1 MPRFRAKAFDTFAD
15 KAGRIRDNLGRF
27 GAFRDREIIENVMRV
42 QIAQSMERSWF
53 SVGATIGEDWLPH
66 DLVETGELRSSMTV
80 PYNLALLVY
89 QKGKFYFGSEVEHAH
104 YARQWGEYL
113 KIDATALDGIK
124 QALNTEVQRLVR
136 MEL

>member
-1 MPRFRAKAFDTFAD
+1 MPKFVAKAFDTFAD

-27 GAFRDREIIENVMRV
+27 GAFRDREIIKNVMRV

-53 SVGATIGEDWLPH
+53 SGGATIGESWAPH
-66 DLVETGELRSSMTV
+66 DLVETGELRASMVV

-89 QKGKFYFGSEVEHAH
+89 QKGKFFFGSEVEHAEF
-104 YARQWGEYL
+104 ALRWGNYL
-113 KIDATALDGIK
+113 KVDATALDGIK
-124 QALNTEVQRLVR
+124 QALNVEVQTLIR